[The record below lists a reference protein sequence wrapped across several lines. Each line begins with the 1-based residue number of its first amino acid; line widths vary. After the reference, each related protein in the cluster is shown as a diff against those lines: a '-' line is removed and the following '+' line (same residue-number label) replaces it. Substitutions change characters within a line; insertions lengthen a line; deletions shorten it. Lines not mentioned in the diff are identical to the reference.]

1 MFSNTNDNSA
11 NGRRYMINAECSRTW
26 GIYDVTTY
34 ESEFISTTVVRQC
47 VSMQTA
53 KFAPVSYPILLST
66 KNIAL
71 TNLKVI
77 SRSYMYLIFV
87 STRFELILI
96 FDYLCI

>member
-26 GIYDVTTY
+26 GIYDVATY
-34 ESEFISTTVVRQC
+34 ESEFISTAVVPRQC

-53 KFAPVSYPILLST
+53 KFAPVNYLISLSA

-71 TNLKVI
+71 TNLKLI
-77 SRSYMYLIFV
+77 ALLRSNFSLDKIRVDFYL
-87 STRFELILI
+87 
-96 FDYLCI
+96 